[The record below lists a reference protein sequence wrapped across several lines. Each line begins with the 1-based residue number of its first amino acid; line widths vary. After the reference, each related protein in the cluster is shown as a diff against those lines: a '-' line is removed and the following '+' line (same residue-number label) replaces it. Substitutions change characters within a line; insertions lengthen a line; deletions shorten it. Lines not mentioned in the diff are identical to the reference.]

1 MIFKKGEL
9 KLLWPF
15 YLNYLIY
22 GLSLMI
28 LPFMIIYFRELG
40 FSFLQIMI
48 IMTAP
53 ALGLVVFEI
62 PTGALADSF
71 SRKWSAVLGFMIV
84 GISVFFIPFF
94 TNFYLILPLWFLAGL
109 GSSFVS
115 GADEALVIDNLN
127 HHRRKDL
134 YHGFFV
140 KSGSLAAIGAI
151 ISPLAG
157 AAIVKL
163 VAIKYLWFIFGGGF
177 LLMSLVL
184 TLFAAECFHHRKLRM
199 KEVITQ
205 TIKQSKSGAKFL
217 LSTKS
222 LLFLVLG
229 GMFTSFMFVG
239 EGLQPMLVDLS
250 MPVYSLGI
258 FYSAMAGVQLIFPF
272 FSVYFKKLRLRTALS
287 LTTGIGMIL
296 LLSLL
301 LISPPWYMIAIVVI
315 MLTNGLRVING
326 PLFNTH
332 AHHLIP
338 NKIRATVLSARS
350 MLTAVFASVYAIGMG
365 YLLDLFGPQKVV
377 ALAGLF
383 GILAIIM
390 YWQIKEQH

>member
-22 GLSLMI
+22 GLSIMI
-28 LPFMIIYFRELG
+28 LPFMIIYFRDLG

-48 IMTAP
+48 ITTAP
-53 ALGLVVFEI
+53 VVGLVFFEI
-62 PTGALADSF
+62 PTGALADCF
-71 SRKWSAVLGFMIV
+71 SRKWSAVLGYTIV
-84 GISVFFIPFF
+84 GISVFCIPFF
-94 TNFYLILPLWFLAGL
+94 INFYLILILWFLAGL
-109 GSSFVS
+109 GMSFVS

-140 KSGSLAAIGAI
+140 KSQSLAAIGAI
-151 ISPLAG
+151 ISPLIG
-157 AAIVKL
+157 AAIVKF
-163 VAIKYLWFIFGGGF
+163 VAMKYLWFIFGGGI

-184 TLFAAECFHHRKLRM
+184 AFFVTECFHHRKLRM
-199 KEVITQ
+199 KEIISQ
-205 TIKQSKSGAKFL
+205 TLKQSKSGAKFL

-239 EGLQPMLVDLS
+239 EGLQPMLVGLS

-258 FYSAMAGVQLIFPF
+258 FYAAMAGSQLVFPF
-272 FSVYFKKLRLRTALS
+272 LSVYFKKLRLRTALS
-287 LTTGIGMIL
+287 LTTFASMIL

-301 LISPPWYMIAIVVI
+301 LVSPPGYIIGAALLILV
-315 MLTNGLRVING
+315 TGLRVING

-338 NKIRATVLSARS
+338 SKIRATVLSAKS
-350 MLTAVFASVYAIGMG
+350 MLTSIFASVYAISMG
-365 YLLDLFGPQKVV
+365 YFLDLFGPQKVV
-377 ALAGLF
+377 AFAGLF

-390 YWQIKEQH
+390 YWQIREQH